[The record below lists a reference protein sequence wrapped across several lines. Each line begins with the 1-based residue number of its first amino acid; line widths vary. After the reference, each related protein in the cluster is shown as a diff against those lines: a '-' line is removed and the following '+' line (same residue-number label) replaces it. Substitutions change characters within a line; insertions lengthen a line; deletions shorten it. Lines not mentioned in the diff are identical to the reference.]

1 MKKLKQKPARSMFAV
16 FIMEDENGFL
26 TIRSD
31 YIGQG
36 VNSFDLGT
44 EVLSTMKYMEAT
56 THDRIKVEPY
66 MMCSLPN

>member
-1 MKKLKQKPARSMFAV
+1 MSDKQKPARSMFAV
-16 FIMEDENGFL
+16 FIMEDEDGFL

-44 EVLSTMKYMEAT
+44 EVLGGLKYLEKT
-56 THDRIKVEPY
+56 TFDRLRVEPC
-66 MMCSLPN
+66 MMCSRPN